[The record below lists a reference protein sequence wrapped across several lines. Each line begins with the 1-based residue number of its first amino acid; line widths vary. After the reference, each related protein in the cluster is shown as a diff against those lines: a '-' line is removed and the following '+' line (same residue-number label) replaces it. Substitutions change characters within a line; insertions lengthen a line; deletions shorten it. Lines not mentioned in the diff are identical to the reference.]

1 MSAQQMEGGGAAV
14 APVLPAPAARGL
26 EALQALYDL
35 TDRLLRAVSQEDIFE
50 AALDA
55 MERGLGCPRAS
66 ILLFDELG
74 VMRFVAWRGLSDEY
88 RAAVEGHTPWR
99 PGEEG
104 ALPIAIGDIETSS
117 EAEELKA
124 TIRGEGIGSLAFVPL
139 ISAGGVIG
147 KFMVY
152 RPTPY
157 AFSEDEVRLALT
169 IARQLGFALER
180 YRAQEG
186 ARRNAE
192 QFGAVFD
199 NIPVMI
205 KLFEP
210 QTGRL
215 RLNWEFTRALGW
227 TGSEAASVDLMTE
240 LFPDPEVRA
249 RVRDNMDRCEP
260 GWFDVAMVGRDGR
273 RLETSWANI
282 RLSDGSQV
290 GIGIDITERK
300 QALERQQLL
309 LHEMDHRVRNLF
321 SLTSSMVRLSAR
333 EPGDRAGLARD
344 LEERLAALAAA
355 HALTMRKDG
364 EGASAAKLHQLI
376 RAILAPYHRGDQAQ
390 LEIVGQDVALRGE
403 AGTSFAILIYELATN
418 AAKYGALSTAGGK
431 IRIATRRRPHVLELD
446 WEEAGGPPVAATP
459 SAGFGSRLSRA
470 AVAQLGGDLQQIWRP
485 EGLQIRISVSLDRC
499 LPGDRLGDTGI
510 AAAS

>member
-1 MSAQQMEGGGAAV
+1 MNGGGVAV
-14 APVLPAPAARGL
+14 AGAPPASPVSEL

-35 TDRLLRAVSQEDIFE
+35 TDRLLRAGSHADIFE

-55 MERGLGCPRAS
+55 IELGLGCPRAS

-74 VMRFVAWRGLSDEY
+74 VMRFVAWRGLSDQY
-88 RAAVEGHTPWR
+88 RSAVEGHTPWR

-104 ALPIAIGDIETSS
+104 ASPITIGDINSS
-117 EAEELKA
+117 EEADDIKA
-124 TIRGEGIGSLAFVPL
+124 TIRAEGIGALAFVPL
-139 ISAGGVIG
+139 TVSGGVIG

-152 RPTPY
+152 RPAPHD
-157 AFSEDEVRLALT
+157 FGEVETRLALT

-180 YRAQEG
+180 HRAEDR
-186 ARRNAE
+186 ARRSAE

-210 QTGRL
+210 KTGRL
-215 RLNWEFTRALGW
+215 RLNWQFTRTLGW
-227 TGSEAASVDLMTE
+227 TSTEAASADLMSE
-240 LFPDPEVRA
+240 LFPDPAVRA
-249 RVRDNMDRCEP
+249 RVRGNMDRCEP
-260 GWFDVAMVGRDGR
+260 GWFDVAMVARDGR
-273 RLETSWANI
+273 RLESSWANI
-282 RLSDGSQV
+282 RLSDGSRV

-300 QALERQQLL
+300 QALERQELL
-309 LHEMDHRVRNLF
+309 LREMDHRVRNLF

-364 EGASAAKLHQLI
+364 EGAGAARLHDLI
-376 RAILAPYHRGDQAQ
+376 RAILAPYRRGLEGQ
-390 LEIVGQDVALRGE
+390 LDIVGQDLPLDGE
-403 AGTSFAILIYELATN
+403 AATSFAILLYELATN
-418 AAKYGALSTAGGK
+418 AAKYGALSRAGGK
-431 IRIATRRRPHVLELD
+431 VSIATRLTQQDLELD
-446 WEEAGGPPVAATP
+446 WEETGGPVVAAEP

-470 AVAQLGGDLQQIWRP
+470 AVAQLGGDLQQVWRP
-485 EGLQIRISVSLDRC
+485 EGLQIHLSAALDRC
-499 LPGDRLGDTGI
+499 LPDDRL
-510 AAAS
+510 AS

>member
-1 MSAQQMEGGGAAV
+1 MNGGGAA
-14 APVLPAPAARGL
+14 AAGANPAPTASGM

-35 TDRLLRAVSQEDIFE
+35 TDRLLRASTREDIFE

-55 MERGLGCPRAS
+55 MEQGLGCPRAS
-66 ILLFDELG
+66 ILLFDDLG
-74 VMRFVAWRGLSDEY
+74 VMRFVAWRGISDEY
-88 RAAVEGHTPWR
+88 RSAVEGHTPWR
-99 PGEEG
+99 PGEEA
-104 ALPIAIGDIETSS
+104 ALPITISDIEASS
-117 EAEELKA
+117 EAEDIKA

-139 ISAGGVIG
+139 TSAGAVVG

-152 RPTPY
+152 RP
-157 AFSEDEVRLALT
+157 AAHDFGEGEIRLALT

-180 YRAQEG
+180 HRAEER
-186 ARRNAE
+186 ARRSGE
-192 QFGAVFD
+192 QFAAIFD

-215 RLNWEFTRALGW
+215 RLNWQFTRTLGW
-227 TGSEAASVDLMTE
+227 TGAEAASVDLMAE
-240 LFPDPEVRA
+240 LFPDPAVRA
-249 RVRDNMDRCEP
+249 QVRGNMDRCEP
-260 GWFDVAMVGRDGR
+260 GWFDVAMIARDGR

-282 RLSDGSQV
+282 RLSDDSRV
-290 GIGIDITERK
+290 GIGIDISERK

-321 SLTSSMVRLSAR
+321 SLTSSMVQLSAR

-364 EGASAAKLHQLI
+364 EGTSATRLHQLV
-376 RAILAPYHRGDQAQ
+376 RAILAPYHRGDEKQ
-390 LEIVGQDVALRGE
+390 LEVVGQDVALRGE
-403 AGTSFAILIYELATN
+403 AATSFAILIYELATN
-418 AAKYGALSTAGGK
+418 AAKYGALSQADGK
-431 IRIATRRRPHVLELD
+431 IRIATRRKDRVLEMD
-446 WEEAGGPPVAATP
+446 WEEVGGPPIAGAP
-459 SAGFGSRLSRA
+459 SAGFGSRLCRA
-470 AVAQLGGDLQQIWRP
+470 AVAQLGGDLEPVWRL
-485 EGLQIRISVSLDRC
+485 EGLQIRVSVALDRC
-499 LPGDRLGDTGI
+499 LPGEPFNDAGL

>member
-1 MSAQQMEGGGAAV
+1 MNGGGAAAV
-14 APVLPAPAARGL
+14 VGMPTPPASEM

-35 TDRLLRAVSQEDIFE
+35 TDRLLRAESQEDIFD

-55 MERGLGCPRAS
+55 MEQGLGCPRAS
-66 ILLFDELG
+66 ILLFDEMG
-74 VMRFVAWRGLSDEY
+74 VMRFVAWRGLSDAY

-104 ALPIAIGDIETSS
+104 ASPIAIGDIEASS
-117 EAEELKA
+117 EADDIKA
-124 TIRGEGIGSLAFVPL
+124 TVRGEGIGALAFVPL
-139 ISAGGVIG
+139 TSAGAVIG

-152 RPTPY
+152 RPAPHDFGE
-157 AFSEDEVRLALT
+157 AEIRLALI

-180 YRAQEG
+180 HQAEDR
-186 ARRNAE
+186 ARRSGE
-192 QFGAVFD
+192 QFAAIFD

-210 QTGRL
+210 QSGRL
-215 RLNWEFTRALGW
+215 RLNWQFTRTLGW
-227 TGSEAASVDLMTE
+227 TGAEAASLDLMAE
-240 LFPDPEVRA
+240 LFPDPAVRA
-249 RVRDNMDRCEP
+249 QVRGKMDSCEP
-260 GWFDVAMVGRDGR
+260 GWFDVAMMARDGR
-273 RLETSWANI
+273 ILETSWANI
-282 RLSDGSQV
+282 RLSDDSRV
-290 GIGIDITERK
+290 GIGIDISERK

-376 RAILAPYHRGDQAQ
+376 RAILAPYHRGDEGQ
-390 LEIVGQDVALRGE
+390 LEVVGQDVALRGE

-418 AAKYGALSTAGGK
+418 AAKYGALSQAGGK
-431 IRIATRRRPHVLELD
+431 IKIATRRKHHVLELD
-446 WEEAGGPPVAATP
+446 WKESGGPPVAAMP
-459 SAGFGSRLSRA
+459 AAGFGSRLCRA
-470 AVAQLGGDLQQIWRP
+470 AVAQLGGDLQQVWRP
-485 EGLQIRISVSLDRC
+485 EGLQIRLSVALDRC
-499 LPGDRLGDTGI
+499 LPGDPHGDAGL